1 DRGACPRPAKE
12 TPPRPTWCAVWTCWT
27 SARSGSACRSSPTP
41 VARTGHTSPRSS
53 GATPAIWPESPQ
65 QQRSQGTMEDNVND
79 FLFSTGVKAARFETI
94 GDMTEGLVTEAKL
107 TQQTSLDDNTPLT
120 WPDGRAKMQLVGTV
134 QTTEHDDED
143 DDGLR
148 RLYAKGGRYEA
159 ASGSGSSMK
168 DAIADAVR
176 KAGGKTLE
184 EGARLR
190 VAYTGEGK
198 KTNRGYS
205 APKLYKASYEAP

>member
-1 DRGACPRPAKE
+1 L
-12 TPPRPTWCAVWTCWT
+12 
-27 SARSGSACRSSPTP
+27 
-41 VARTGHTSPRSS
+41 
-53 GATPAIWPESPQ
+53 
-65 QQRSQGTMEDNVND
+65 ND
-79 FLFSTGVKAARFETI
+79 TTRR
-94 GDMTEGLVTEAKL
+94 
-107 TQQTSLDDNTPLT
+107 T
-120 WPDGRAKMQLVGTV
+120 WPDGRAKMQLVVTV

-190 VAYTGEGK
+190 VAYTRGGK
-198 KTNRGYS
+198 KTKRGDS
-205 APKLYKASYEAP
+205 GPHML